1 MKLTLVSIHATHS
14 MKIFKNFKLIL
25 DKDGSE
31 LPHDDTEIEI
41 TENVDAANAKETLE
55 LLAAAPKEGE
65 IKEIQVDLPEQT
77 CLECNT
83 VRVCKYTLIDDNTT
97 KFLCEI
103 DCVTAFRAKT
113 TERQYTLSVK
123 KVSILQIADSEQN
136 CIQCDITKPCKYRLR
151 TSDKGYEYLCG
162 DECITLYIGKNVEK
176 YVVKKKRYTIEEI
189 SETKESKKCVQ
200 CGDNKCCQFR
210 FQQDDEEIFICNE
223 NCVNLMMKEQPDR
236 FRLKRRSV
244 RVRDLPKRAGIGSA
258 TINTTEAVVE
268 QPKIIARTEIEA
280 ESARLDRDAS
290 FMRRCAQCFATVV
303 PNDRSLLWE
312 TLDFCNETCLGLY
325 QNIIGAACTTCQN
338 AVSMQSLG
346 KYCVR
351 FGYEIRQFCQSSC
364 LDEFKKGL
372 KVCSYCQKDIS
383 KGPDGFLA
391 SIGGQFKDFCSQ
403 NCMKKYDD
411 MCNPKKKANQGT
423 CSVCNNLDQVR
434 VEVLIDGRDHGFC
447 SNPCF
452 SAFKFVN
459 NIFPGESFLLVVS
472 NFKLW
477 VCT

>member
-1 MKLTLVSIHATHS
+1 METV
-14 MKIFKNFKLIL
+14 FKQTFFGFFDS
-25 DKDGSE
+25 DKDGNE
-31 LPHDDTEIEI
+31 LPPDDAET
-41 TENVDAANAKETLE
+41 TENLDAATVNENLE

-65 IKEIQVDLPEQT
+65 IKEIQGDITEQT
-77 CLECNT
+77 CLQCST
-83 VRVCKYTLIDDNTT
+83 ARLCKYTLIDDDTT

-103 DCVTAFRAKT
+103 DCVTAFRAKNDQ
-113 TERQYTLSVK
+113 QYTLSVK
-123 KVSILQIADSEQN
+123 KVSILQIADTEQKCVRCN
-136 CIQCDITKPCKYRLR
+136 LTKICKYRLR
-151 TSDKGYEYLCG
+151 TSDGAYDYLCG
-162 DECITLYIGKNVEK
+162 DDCVPLFIGANVEK
-176 YVVKKKRYTIEEI
+176 YVLKKKRYTIEEI
-189 SETKESKKCVQ
+189 SETKEAKKCVQ
-200 CGDNKCCQFR
+200 CVDNKCCQFR
-210 FQQDDEEIFICNE
+210 FFQEEEEIYVCNE

-258 TINTTEAVVE
+258 TISSSEPVSE
-268 QPKIIARTEIEA
+268 QPKIIARTELEA
-280 ESARLDRDAS
+280 ENDRLDREAS

-303 PNDRSLLWE
+303 PNDRSLVWE
-312 TLDFCNETCLGLY
+312 TLDFCNETCLGQY
-325 QNIIGAACTTCQN
+325 QNVIGSSCTTCHR
-338 AVSMQSLG
+338 AVSMTSLG

-372 KVCSYCQKDIS
+372 KICSYCQKDIS

-403 NCMKKYDD
+403 SCMKSYDD
-411 MCNPKKKANQGT
+411 MCNPKKKPNQGM

-434 VEVLIDGRDHGFC
+434 VEVLIDGHDHGFC

-459 NIFPGESFLLVVS
+459 NIFPGEF
-472 NFKLW
+472 FGMIKI
-477 VCT
+477 TE

>member
-1 MKLTLVSIHATHS
+1 MMPVSVSVFFSFKHE
-14 MKIFKNFKLIL
+14 KILNFFLCFSV
-25 DKDGSE
+25 DKDGTDV
-31 LPHDDTEIEI
+31 PQDDTETEA
-41 TENVDAANAKETLE
+41 TENVDAANTNENLE

-65 IKEIQVDLPEQT
+65 IKEIQGDLSEQT
-77 CLECNT
+77 CLECST
-83 VRVCKYTLIDDNTT
+83 VRDCKYTLIDDDTT

-113 TERQYTLSVK
+113 ERQYTLSVK
-123 KVSILQIADSEQN
+123 KVSIVQIADTEQK
-136 CIQCDITKPCKYRLR
+136 CTRCDSIKPCKYRLR
-151 TSDKGYEYLCG
+151 YTSDKAYEYICS
-162 DECITLYIGKNVEK
+162 DECVTTFIGGNVEK
-176 YVVKKKRYTIEEI
+176 FIVKRKRYTIEEI
-189 SETKESKKCVQ
+189 NETKEEKKCVQ
-200 CGDNKCCQFR
+200 CVDNKCCQFR
-210 FQQDDEEIFICNE
+210 FQQDEDAIFICNE

-258 TINTTEAVVE
+258 TINASESVPD
-268 QPKIIARTEIEA
+268 QPKIVARSELEA
-280 ESARLDRDAS
+280 ETARLDREAS

-303 PNDRSLLWE
+303 PNDRSLVWE
-312 TLDFCNETCLGLY
+312 TLDFCNESCLSQY
-325 QNIIGAACTTCQN
+325 QNVIGAACTTCQN
-338 AVSMQSLG
+338 AVSMTSLG

-403 NCMKKYDD
+403 LCMKKYDD

-423 CSVCNNLDQVR
+423 CSVCNNMDQVR
-434 VEVLIDGRDHGFC
+434 VEVLVDGRDHGFC

-459 NIFPGESFLLVVS
+459 NILTGEPFL
-472 NFKLW
+472 NW
-477 VCT
+477 